1 MQNEIVA
8 AAAFFVRVCV
18 EHSRAFP
25 LRNILV
31 VADGFANADD
41 EDRSIADVEDVLN
54 RYRLGED
61 FDGLD
66 DALRN
71 EFGEL

>member
-1 MQNEIVA
+1 MSNEIVE

-18 EHSRAFP
+18 EHSRLFP

-31 VADGFANADD
+31 VTGGFESADD
-41 EDRSIADVEDVLN
+41 EDRFIADVEVVVE

-61 FDGLD
+61 IDGMD
-66 DALRN
+66 DARRE
-71 EFGEL
+71 EFGGL

>member
-1 MQNEIVA
+1 MASDVIV
-8 AAAFFVRVCV
+8 AAAFFVRVCT
-18 EHSRAFP
+18 EHNREFP

-31 VADGFANADD
+31 VCDGFNDADD
-41 EDRSIADVEDVLN
+41 EDRFVADVEDVLD

-71 EFGEL
+71 EFGSL

>member
-1 MQNEIVA
+1 MSNEIVE

-18 EHSRAFP
+18 EHSRLFP

-31 VADGFANADD
+31 VTGGFESADD
-41 EDRSIADVEDVLN
+41 EERFVADVEVILH
-54 RYRLGED
+54 RYRLGEN

-66 DALRN
+66 DVLRN

>member
-1 MQNEIVA
+1 MSNDVIE
-8 AAAFFVRVCV
+8 AAAFYIRVCV
-18 EHSRAFP
+18 EHSRLFP

-31 VADGFANADD
+31 VAGGFENADD
-41 EDRSIADVEDVLN
+41 EDRFIAAVEVILD
-54 RYRLGED
+54 RYRLGENS
-61 FDGLD
+61 DGLD